1 MQAASEI
8 SGDDDDDDESI
19 RNKENGKEVKQRR
32 ALYVDDLW

>member
-8 SGDDDDDDESI
+8 SGDDDDDESI